1 MTNDKKQMIK
11 LLPNWKQ
18 LFLLTLTVV
27 LAILFFF
34 PNHAEA
40 SIRKTEEADGQILYQ
55 SRHQLQDTQQES
67 WQVVLFKREKEESA
81 SDIKLR
87 LVGFPGKVEIAHPQP
102 LVIENRL
109 QAWQAEDLFAE
120 ESPAPNVGQY
130 NVTQIISQLSQ
141 EDDVLLKIPET
152 NDETINLTVPGV
164 IILEWKIVAGEN

>member
-1 MTNDKKQMIK
+1 
-11 LLPNWKQ
+11 
-18 LFLLTLTVV
+18 
-27 LAILFFF
+27 
-34 PNHAEA
+34 
-40 SIRKTEEADGQILYQ
+40 
-55 SRHQLQDTQQES
+55 
-67 WQVVLFKREKEESA
+67 
-81 SDIKLR
+81 
-87 LVGFPGKVEIAHPQP
+87 
-102 LVIENRL
+102 VIENRL